1 LTAPDPRANDADVW
15 SSYSAREAA
24 QLIGLPESAVRSLAR
39 AGVIGEPGEVPLR
52 LGFRDLASLRRVK
65 ALVDAGLPLSRA
77 RREVIALC
85 ARLPIGK
92 RLAEIALEV
101 HAGRVRVRGGEPV
114 ADGQL
119 ELALL
124 RDAPEPSTATLG
136 EVHAMPVRR
145 EPPTLQPVP
154 SQTADEWFERAR
166 AAEDTDVELAIEAYR
181 RCLRLR
187 PDSTEAWIN
196 LGRLHAE
203 NGDADGAIDSFD
215 RALAIDPDDATA
227 LYNLGV
233 VAQDGGREKDAI
245 GLYARALELDP
256 ELAEAHYNLATIFD
270 QRGDAQQAIRHI
282 NEYRKLTR

>member
-1 LTAPDPRANDADVW
+1 MTAPESHANDAGVW
-15 SSYSAREAA
+15 SSYSARDAA

-52 LGFRDLASLRRVK
+52 LGFRDLASLRRLK
-65 ALVDAGLPLSRA
+65 SLVDDGLPLARA

-92 RLAEIALEV
+92 RLAEVALEV
-101 HAGRVRVRGGEPV
+101 HGGKVRVRGGEPAV
-114 ADGQL
+114 AGQL
-119 ELALL
+119 ELLL
-124 RDAPEPSTATLG
+124 VETPPAPLA

-145 EPPTLQPVP
+145 ETPTLQPVV
-154 SQTADEWFERAR
+154 SATADEWFEKAL
-166 AAEDTDVELAIEAYR
+166 AAEDTDVEAAIDAYR

-203 NGDADGAIDSFD
+203 NGDADGATESFE
-215 RALAIDPDDATA
+215 RALALDPDDATA

-245 GLYARALELDP
+245 RLYARALELDP
-256 ELAEAHYNLATIFD
+256 DLAEAHYNLATIFD

-282 NEYRKLTR
+282 NAYRKLTR